1 MDIHRSMNQQKEK
14 LSECFDKVLERCHKR
29 IIASSKQKLMTCFF
43 EVPDY
48 MFGYPLYDLNEC
60 ITYVIDALKSN
71 GFLAV
76 YFFPRYVYVSWDLA
90 EIERSK
96 QQQANN
102 AKNPPQQP
110 APTQL
115 PQSHMI
121 DFKYKPSG
129 KLSVKI

>member
-1 MDIHRSMNQQKEK
+1 MNEQKEK
-14 LSECFDKVLERCHKR
+14 LNECFDKVLERCHKR
-29 IIASSKQKLMTCFF
+29 IIMSSKQKLLTCFF

-48 MFGYPLYDLNEC
+48 MFGFPLYDLNAC
-60 ITYVIDALKSN
+60 ITYVIEALRAN

-76 YFFPRYVYVSWDLA
+76 YFFPRYVYISWDLD
-90 EIERSK
+90 EIEKSK
-96 QQQANN
+96 KPTQTA
-102 AKNPPQQP
+102 ASPP
-110 APTQL
+110 APQQL

>member
-1 MDIHRSMNQQKEK
+1 MNEQKEK
-14 LSECFDKVLERCHKR
+14 LNECFDKVLDRCHKR
-29 IIASSKQKLMTCFF
+29 IIMSSKQKLLTCFF

-48 MFGYPLYDLNEC
+48 MFGFPLYDLNSC
-60 ITYVIDALKSN
+60 ITYVIEALRAN

-76 YFFPRYVYVSWDLA
+76 YFFPRYVYVSWDLE
-90 EIERSK
+90 EIEKSK
-96 QQQANN
+96 KSASSV
-102 AKNPPQQP
+102 QQP
-110 APTQL
+110 APETPQQL